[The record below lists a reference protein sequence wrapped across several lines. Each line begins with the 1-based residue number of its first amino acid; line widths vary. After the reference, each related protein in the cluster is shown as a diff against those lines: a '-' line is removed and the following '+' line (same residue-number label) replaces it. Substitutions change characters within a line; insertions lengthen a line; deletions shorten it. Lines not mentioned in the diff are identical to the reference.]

1 MLRELTG
8 LLACGALAAC
18 SAQSPA
24 EDTSADSAASASI
37 SASTDSEGEESS
49 SSGDD
54 AAEAAPRPTARSE
67 RSEESA
73 SSQDAAEET
82 EAPKAPSR
90 DFTTDM
96 TATKGYPGISGD
108 FIPVEVRAGHHDGY
122 ERVVV
127 EYTGTGT
134 LNWAA
139 GYSEQ
144 PIEEGSGF
152 VIDMAGDTFLTL
164 WVSGI
169 AYPEKGEEIDLL
181 PTGLDQL
188 LTVRDV
194 HVDAPFE
201 GMHTVFIGL
210 DKELPYHV
218 QVLHDPERLVV
229 DVKTK

>member
-1 MLRELTG
+1 
-8 LLACGALAAC
+8 
-18 SAQSPA
+18 
-24 EDTSADSAASASI
+24 
-37 SASTDSEGEESS
+37 
-49 SSGDD
+49 
-54 AAEAAPRPTARSE
+54 
-67 RSEESA
+67 
-73 SSQDAAEET
+73 
-82 EAPKAPSR
+82 
-90 DFTTDM
+90 M
-96 TATKGYPGISGD
+96 TATKGYPGIDGD
-108 FIPVEVRAGHHDGY
+108 FLPVEVRAGHHDGY
-122 ERVVV
+122 ERIVV

-144 PIEEGSGF
+144 AIEEGSGF

-169 AYPEKGEEIDLL
+169 GYPNDGESIDLQ
-181 PTGLDQL
+181 PTGMDQL

-218 QVLHDPERLVV
+218 QVLPDPERLVV
-229 DVKTK
+229 DIKTD